1 MRLLVKS
8 QLYTDQEAIKQGIL
22 DDCGPSAIACAV
34 SWASKYEL
42 DITAAQGVAAKAK
55 ATKRVEKQGVSDN
68 GSSLAD
74 LIKTAKVLGASAR
87 YATSWK
93 DAIDAAKSGAA
104 LGVWVQAPIGYPK
117 HARSKWHL
125 RWERW
130 WWVKQKQPTR
140 TYGHMTTAAY
150 DATDGWQWADPTQ
163 DERDP
168 KERYA
173 FNITEADLLA
183 IAKGKPGQAHKH
195 IIIITYKT
203 RARVEAQPSPQAIA
217 AEPGVQ
223 LTSASTTTA
232 RAVSLDERMDAK
244 LEQKPEAQ
252 LTPAQVEMLVRNA
265 FGVVINAAK
274 ATEKVG
280 GTMARIKAAI
290 VYIFKTTSVDE
301 ALLDAARSFLL
312 VSISVALGL
321 GIPILDISGGDFR
334 VIVSAGIASAL
345 QTIVKFL
352 DPDQSKFGISKR

>member
-34 SWASKYEL
+34 SWASKYEV
-42 DITAAQGVAAKAK
+42 DYTAAQGVAAKAK

-74 LIKTAKVLGASAR
+74 LIKTANALGASAR
-87 YATSWK
+87 WAKSWK
-93 DAIDAAKSGAA
+93 DAIDSAKSGAA

-117 HARSKWHL
+117 TARSKWHL

-168 KERYA
+168 KEK
-173 FNITEADLLA
+173 FGFKITEADLLA
-183 IAKGKPGQAHKH
+183 IAKGKPGAAHKH

-203 RARVEAQPSPQAIA
+203 RARVEVAAQPKAVEPKREAQPLA
-217 AEPGVQ
+217 A
-223 LTSASTTTA
+223 SITTET
-232 RAVSLDERMDAK
+232 RV
-244 LEQKPEAQ
+244 EQKAEEK
-252 LTPAQVEMLVRNA
+252 LTPAQVEALVRDA
-265 FGVVINAAK
+265 FGIVISAAK

-280 GTMARIKAAI
+280 GTMNRIKAAI
-290 VYIFKTTSVDE
+290 VYIFATTNVDE

-321 GIPILDISGGDFR
+321 GIPILDIDGGDFR

-352 DPDQSKFGISKR
+352 DPDQTKFGLRKS

>member
-8 QLYTDQEAIKQGIL
+8 QLYTDKEAIKQGIL

-34 SWASKYEL
+34 SWASKYEV
-42 DITAAQGVAAKAK
+42 DYTAAQGVAAKAK

-74 LIKTAKVLGASAR
+74 LIKTATVLGASAR
-87 YATSWK
+87 YAKSWK
-93 DAIDAAKSGAA
+93 DAIDSAKSGAA

-117 HARSKWHL
+117 TARSKWHL

-130 WWVKQKQPTR
+130 WWVKQKQTTR

-163 DERDP
+163 DERDSA
-168 KERYA
+168 ERYA
-173 FNITEADLLA
+173 FKITEADLLA
-183 IAKGKPGQAHKH
+183 IAKGKPGAAHKH

-203 RARVEAQPSPQAIA
+203 RARVAAAAAPEVAPEPKREVQPLA
-217 AEPGVQ
+217 
-223 LTSASTTTA
+223 ASTTTETRVA
-232 RAVSLDERMDAK
+232 LV
-244 LEQKPEAQ
+244 EQKAEAK
-252 LTPAQVEMLVRNA
+252 LTPAQIEALVRDA
-265 FGVVINAAK
+265 FGVIVSATK

-280 GTMARIKAAI
+280 GTMNRIKAAI
-290 VYIFKTTSVDE
+290 VYIFKTTNVDE

-352 DPDQSKFGISKR
+352 DPDQTKFGLRKS

>member
-1 MRLLVKS
+1 MQLRVKS

-34 SWASKYEL
+34 SWASKYEV
-42 DITAAQGVAAKAK
+42 DYTAAQGVAAKAK

-74 LIKTAKVLGASAR
+74 LIKTAMMLGASAR

-117 HARSKWHL
+117 TARSKWHL

-150 DATDGWQWADPTQ
+150 DDADGWQWADPTQ

-168 KERYA
+168 KEQ
-173 FNITEADLLA
+173 FGFKITEADLLA
-183 IAKGKPGQAHKH
+183 IAKGKPGAAYKH

-203 RARVEAQPSPQAIA
+203 RARAEAATAPAMAPAPKREAQLLA
-217 AEPGVQ
+217 
-223 LTSASTTTA
+223 ASTTITTRVEQTA
-232 RAVSLDERMDAK
+232 EEK
-244 LEQKPEAQ
+244 
-252 LTPAQVEMLVRNA
+252 LTPAQVEALVRDA
-265 FGVVINAAK
+265 FGIVISAAK

-280 GTMARIKAAI
+280 GTMNRIKVAI

-352 DPDQSKFGISKR
+352 DPDQTKFGMRKS